1 MRLSRPILAS
11 PQIITCDPQDLPQ
24 HTYQTVLQNDPT
36 AVSGCETSQVLG
48 SGQFM
53 LLPQS
58 FGNIYL
64 GETFT
69 SYICV
74 HNCSSSKVEGVI
86 VNKRLKYNE
95 NGVKLSQNETP
106 ITLGVNESFDDVL
119 HYEVKECGEH

>member
-11 PQIITCDPQDLPQ
+11 PQIITCEPKDLPQ
-24 HTYQTVLQNDPT
+24 QTYQAVLQNDPT

-74 HNCSSSKVEGVI
+74 HNCSNYKVEGV
-86 VNKRLKYNE
+86 VVKKKLKYNDTI
-95 NGVKLSQNETP
+95 VKLPESETP
-106 ITLGVNESFDDVL
+106 LTLGPNESFDDVL